1 MKINAI
7 RNNNHLILILGT
19 RHYQFT
25 GDKADVVFDL
35 AMKYKQSPTEDN
47 LVELNEKIA
56 AINTVLHAGL
66 VEEIGGQFYLKGYR
80 NVPMPEG
87 LAKLVISYAE
97 NDYPTEALVNF
108 WKLCMVNPN
117 KQAREGFFKYIQ
129 DYGVALTDKGY
140 AILYKSV
147 SRREEADDEL
157 VNFVSREYTKIKRWK
172 KSPKN
177 YEVIANFETEEFS
190 LGEIQ
195 DYELELDQE
204 IVGNLQD
211 LHDDID
217 ELIEATDSYY
227 VPWYSGGDYGNEIKI
242 GTPVT
247 MPREECDPDINA
259 SCSKGLHVGSRSYV
273 RNFNYGDHRLI
284 LAVLVNPANIVAL
297 PAYDHS
303 KIRTCE
309 YYPYAVMSMGNDE
322 WEEIESDYFEE
333 DYCNYE
339 EENIDQLIEQLEY
352 SEVELGEE
360 EIDEHVDRLINIY
373 G

>member
-25 GDKADVVFDL
+25 GDKANEVFDL
-35 AMKYKQSPTEDN
+35 AMQYKKSPTEDN
-47 LVELNEKIA
+47 LKELNEKIA

-97 NDYPTEALVNF
+97 NDYPTEALINF

-129 DYGVALTDKGY
+129 DYGVAITDKGY

-147 SRREEADDEL
+147 DRREEADDEL
-157 VNFVSREYTKIKRWK
+157 VNFVSQQYTKIKRWK
-172 KSPKN
+172 KAPSN
-177 YEVIANFETEEFS
+177 YFVLEDLEGEYS
-190 LGEIQ
+190 LAYGDDEAEWDKQ
-195 DYELELDQE
+195 QLGTLQE
-204 IVGNLQD
+204 
-211 LHDDID
+211 LHDNID
-217 ELIEATDSYY
+217 DLIEETDSYY
-227 VPWYSGGDYGNEIKI
+227 VPWHKGGDYGNKIQI

-247 MPREECDPDINA
+247 MPREECDPNIAN
-259 SCSKGLHVGSRSYV
+259 SCSYGLHVGARSYV
-273 RNFNYGDHRLI
+273 KNFNFGDKKLV

-297 PAYDHS
+297 PQYDHS
-303 KIRTCE
+303 KIRVCE
-309 YYPYAVMSMGNDE
+309 YYPYAVMSMGNDD
-322 WEEIESDYFEE
+322 WQEIETEYFEE

-339 EENIDQLIEQLEY
+339 EDHVNEMIEQLVA
-352 SEVELGEE
+352 SEVELSEE
-360 EIDEHVDRLINIY
+360 EVEEHVNRLVNIY
-373 G
+373 T

>member
-7 RNNNHLILILGT
+7 KNNNHLILILGT

-25 GDKADVVFDL
+25 GDKADAVFDL
-35 AMKYKQSPTEDN
+35 AMQYKKSPTEDN
-47 LVELNEKIA
+47 LKQLDEKIA

-157 VNFVSREYTKIKRWK
+157 VNFVSQQYTKIKRWK

-177 YEVIANFETEEFS
+177 YEVIQEIDTEEYS
-190 LGEIQ
+190 LKEA
-195 DYELELDQE
+195 DDDLELFQE
-204 IVGNLQD
+204 LIGNLQE

-217 ELIEATDSYY
+217 ELIEETDSYY
-227 VPWYSGGDYGNEIKI
+227 VPWHTGGDYGNKI
-242 GTPVT
+242 QLGIPVT
-247 MPREECDPDINA
+247 MPREECDPDIAN
-259 SCSKGLHVGSRSYV
+259 SCSYGLHVGARSYV
-273 RNFNYGDHRLI
+273 RNFNFGDQRLI

-297 PAYDHS
+297 PQYDHS

-322 WEEIESDYFEE
+322 WEEIETEYFEE

-339 EENIDQLIEQLEY
+339 EENIDQLIAQLEF
-352 SEVELGEE
+352 SEVELAEE
-360 EIDEHVDRLINIY
+360 EIDEHVDRLVDIY